1 MKTFNLEDYLP
12 RPAQIVE
19 IISENSQIKTF
30 VLRFVDQHFNAN
42 FSYQPGQFMMV
53 SIPHCG
59 EAPISFSSTPADK
72 GLIRLSVRR
81 AGTLTTAMHALTEGA
96 IIGLRGPYGK
106 PFQMGYLAK
115 RDLLFVAGGIGLAP
129 LSAVINSCLADPDY
143 HGHITILY
151 GSRTPED
158 IAFMGDIALWRQNP
172 AVHCLLTVDQA
183 SADWQGNTGLVTSL
197 FDQVEIN
204 PARQSGVVCGP
215 PMMIK
220 AVLAALED
228 IGFSDNDIITTME
241 RHMKCG
247 VGVCRHCHM
256 DGKLVC
262 VDGPVFNLAQ
272 LKELNV
278 MEIS

>member
-1 MKTFNLEDYLP
+1 MKRSHLEDYLP
-12 RPAQIVE
+12 RPAQVVE

-30 VLRFVDQHFNAN
+30 VLRFVDQHDNAS

-53 SIPHCG
+53 SLPHCG

-81 AGTLTTAMHALTEGA
+81 AGTLTTAMHALTTGA

-106 PFQMGYLAK
+106 PFPMEYLTQ

-129 LSAVINSCLADPDY
+129 LSSVINSCLANPDY

-172 AVHCLLTVDQA
+172 AVHCLLTVDLPTA
-183 SADWQGNTGLVTSL
+183 GWQGNTGLVTTL
-197 FDQVEIN
+197 FEQVEIN
-204 PARQSGVVCGP
+204 PAQQSGVVCGP
-215 PMMIK
+215 SLMIK
-220 AVLAALED
+220 AVLKALEKR
-228 IGFSDNDIITTME
+228 GFSDKDIITTME

-247 VGVCRHCHM
+247 VGVCRHCHL

-272 LKELNV
+272 LKKLNA